1 MLHSLMAAG
10 MDVTASR
17 VTSILNLLDKHQVVL
32 MNFSSFEKFGAV
44 SDSSRMVSDYFTA
57 MNDLTQWTMAV
68 LKKKVPWWKWPS

>member
-1 MLHSLMAAG
+1 

-32 MNFSSFEKFGAV
+32 MNFSSFEKFWAV

-57 MNDLTQWTMAV
+57 MNDLNQWTMAV
-68 LKKKVPWWKWPS
+68 LKKKVPW